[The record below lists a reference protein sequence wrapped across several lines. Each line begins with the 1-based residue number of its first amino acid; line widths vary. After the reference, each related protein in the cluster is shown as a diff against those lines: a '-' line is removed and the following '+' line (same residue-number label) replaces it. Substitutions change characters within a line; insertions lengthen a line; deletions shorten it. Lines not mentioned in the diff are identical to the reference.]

1 MIFMRGSNMDK
12 MPKWYRIQQ
21 DLLLCVCILY
31 CFHLLDH
38 IISPRGIFSVI
49 LMIWLIAD
57 RIYYHR
63 MQKKM
68 KKEKNATI
76 E

>member
-1 MIFMRGSNMDK
+1 MRGSNMDK
-12 MPKWYRIQQ
+12 MPKWYRIQS

-38 IISPRGIFSVI
+38 IISPRGIISVI

-57 RIYYHR
+57 RIYYYR

-68 KKEKNATI
+68 KKEKKVLI

>member
-1 MIFMRGSNMDK
+1 MDK

-21 DLLLCVCILY
+21 DFLLCVCILY
-31 CFHLLDH
+31 CFYLLDH

-57 RIYYHR
+57 RIYYYR

-68 KKEKNATI
+68 KKEKNAPI

>member
-1 MIFMRGSNMDK
+1 MHK
-12 MPKWYRIQQ
+12 MPKWYRIQS

-31 CFHLLDH
+31 CFYLLDH

-57 RIYYHR
+57 RIYYYR

-68 KKEKNATI
+68 KKEKNVPI

>member
-1 MIFMRGSNMDK
+1 MHK
-12 MPKWYRIQQ
+12 MPKWYRIQS
-21 DLLLCVCILY
+21 DLLLCICILY
-31 CFHLLDH
+31 CFYLLDH

-57 RIYYHR
+57 RIYYYR

-68 KKEKNATI
+68 KKEKNVPI

>member
-1 MIFMRGSNMDK
+1 MHK
-12 MPKWYRIQQ
+12 MPKWYRIQS

-57 RIYYHR
+57 RIYYYR

-68 KKEKNATI
+68 KKEKNVLI

>member
-1 MIFMRGSNMDK
+1 MHK

-21 DLLLCVCILY
+21 DFLLGVCILY
-31 CFHLLDH
+31 YFHMLDH

-68 KKEKNATI
+68 KKEKNVPI

>member
-1 MIFMRGSNMDK
+1 MDK

-21 DLLLCVCILY
+21 DLLLCACMILF
-31 CFHLLDH
+31 FHLTKYIFIPEKIYS
-38 IISPRGIFSVI
+38 IIVVI
-49 LMIWLIAD
+49 WMITD
-57 RIYYHR
+57 KIYYHR